1 MVRCFRRIHRSSD
14 YLIRKAL
21 ERKYGGEVILTP
33 LDDSQEK
40 EANDYILSPLC
51 KGIRTVRQKSSV
63 FQRKADDFCFLRYC
77 VDKKKKE
84 TVKMRVERFKMERE
98 GLVTEGQEVEISERS
113 AVTGQYTYLVEPSI
127 AMSGIYRTRQ
137 RIRARKGKIKKIE
150 QTDRGFY
157 LLVEID
163 E

>member
-1 MVRCFRRIHRSSD
+1 
-14 YLIRKAL
+14 
-21 ERKYGGEVILTP
+21 
-33 LDDSQEK
+33 
-40 EANDYILSPLC
+40 
-51 KGIRTVRQKSSV
+51 
-63 FQRKADDFCFLRYC
+63 
-77 VDKKKKE
+77 
-84 TVKMRVERFKMERE
+84 MRVERFKMERE

-127 AMSGIYRTRQ
+127 AMSGIYRTR

>member
-1 MVRCFRRIHRSSD
+1 
-14 YLIRKAL
+14 
-21 ERKYGGEVILTP
+21 
-33 LDDSQEK
+33 
-40 EANDYILSPLC
+40 
-51 KGIRTVRQKSSV
+51 
-63 FQRKADDFCFLRYC
+63 
-77 VDKKKKE
+77 
-84 TVKMRVERFKMERE
+84 MRVERFKMERE

-137 RIRARKGKIKKIE
+137 RRKGKIQKIE

>member
-1 MVRCFRRIHRSSD
+1 MMKILGGIYQKDKDSGKI
-14 YLIRKAL
+14 LI
-21 ERKYGGEVILTP
+21 
-33 LDDSQEK
+33 
-40 EANDYILSPLC
+40 
-51 KGIRTVRQKSSV
+51 
-63 FQRKADDFCFLRYC
+63 
-77 VDKKKKE
+77 
-84 TVKMRVERFKMERE
+84 
-98 GLVTEGQEVEISERS
+98 EGQEVEISERS

-137 RIRARKGKIKKIE
+137 RIKSKKGKIQKIE

>member
-1 MVRCFRRIHRSSD
+1 
-14 YLIRKAL
+14 
-21 ERKYGGEVILTP
+21 
-33 LDDSQEK
+33 
-40 EANDYILSPLC
+40 
-51 KGIRTVRQKSSV
+51 
-63 FQRKADDFCFLRYC
+63 
-77 VDKKKKE
+77 
-84 TVKMRVERFKMERE
+84 MRVERFKMERE

-137 RIRARKGKIKKIE
+137 RIKSRKGKIQKIE

-157 LLVEID
+157 LLLEID

>member
-1 MVRCFRRIHRSSD
+1 MCRNSTKRVCYVSKRN
-14 YLIRKAL
+14 
-21 ERKYGGEVILTP
+21 KY
-33 LDDSQEK
+33 
-40 EANDYILSPLC
+40 
-51 KGIRTVRQKSSV
+51 KGNG
-63 FQRKADDFCFLRYC
+63 
-77 VDKKKKE
+77 KKKE
-84 TVKMRVERFKMERE
+84 HMCRKDSGIKGKEVSKMRVERFKMERE

-137 RIRARKGKIKKIE
+137 RIKSRKGRIQKIE